1 LHKEEFMSHPHEEPN
16 FDNDHEDPDGYAT
29 WAIGLGGAFLMIATV
44 AIACGIYY
52 RAASTEAFG
61 KSVNIRYEQRDMVR
75 DAQHAVLLES
85 AHWVSEH
92 DEESGEETTRL
103 VLPIKDAMNIIA
115 GDAN

>member
-1 LHKEEFMSHPHEEPN
+1 MSHPHEEPN

-52 RAASTEAFG
+52 HAASTEAFG

>member
-1 LHKEEFMSHPHEEPN
+1 MSHPHEQPN
-16 FDNDHEDPDGYAT
+16 LDNDHEDPDGYAT
-29 WAIGLGGAFLMIATV
+29 WAIGIGGSFIMIATV

-52 RAASTEAFG
+52 RAASSEALD
-61 KSVNIRYEQRDMVR
+61 KRINIRYEQRDMVR

-92 DEESGEETTRL
+92 DEVSGEETSRL

-115 GDAN
+115 GNSN

>member
-1 LHKEEFMSHPHEEPN
+1 MSHPHEEPN

-44 AIACGIYY
+44 AISCGIYY
-52 RAASTEAFG
+52 RAASTEAFA

>member
-1 LHKEEFMSHPHEEPN
+1 MSHPHEEPN
-16 FDNDHEDPDGYAT
+16 LDNDHEDPDSYAT